1 MPTTNM
7 LGRFRP
13 GHLVA
18 TPAVLEVVPRNELM
32 NAFYRHLRC
41 DWGDTCDHDRNL
53 NNQALLTGD
62 RLFSVYHSA
71 NDIKFWIITESDLF
85 MVNLKL
91 CKRAPHE
98 QIVNKRKSSR
108 IWLNHLFTTDSI
120 YYGFVSIMRV
130 STHGALAINMNL

>member
-7 LGRFRP
+7 PGRFRP

-62 RLFSVYHSA
+62 RLFSVYRSA
-71 NDIKFWIITESDLF
+71 NDIKFWIITESDCHPA
-85 MVNLKL
+85 NK
-91 CKRAPHE
+91 
-98 QIVNKRKSSR
+98 NSKRKRNKIAGEEEKRVPKRRDSR
-108 IWLNHLFTTDSI
+108 
-120 YYGFVSIMRV
+120 
-130 STHGALAINMNL
+130 